1 MSEVLLKEMYKEL
14 VEIRRK
20 LEVLEEIIIPKEE
33 ITKEEMIEIE
43 KLKEESLKGENISW
57 KDLKKELNL

>member
-20 LEVLEEIIIPKEE
+20 SEVIEEIIVPKEE